1 MAVIEWWP
9 LQRDTL
15 ISISSKFITDEE
27 KSRMGRS
34 LHSEDSGI
42 PVPKFKTLKVALMCP
57 TFFAERYS
65 SGNLNATTGGV
76 ENFLLMIAN
85 IVSSV
90 YVFISG
96 TLCPLLKQKICLFAI
111 AIFQIAAGLL

>member
-1 MAVIEWWP
+1 MP
-9 LQRDTL
+9 L

-27 KSRMGRS
+27 KSRTGRS
-34 LHSEDSGI
+34 LDSEDSGI

-65 SGNLNATTGGV
+65 SGNLNSTTGGV

-85 IVSSV
+85 MVSSV
-90 YVFISG
+90 DVFISG
-96 TLCPLLKQKICLFAI
+96 LCRNKRGPFVLS
-111 AIFQIAAGLL
+111 